1 MIVETDGTGLMKI
14 ADSYKNSTVK
24 HKLEVT
30 EQAFKITL
38 PFRPEVMNGFKLRN
52 KMVAAAAILHFIGN
66 SDKMKGEE

>member
-1 MIVETDGTGLMKI
+1 MRIETDCTGLMKI

-38 PFRPEVMNGFKLRN
+38 PFRPEVMNGFKATPHN
-52 KMVAAAAILHFIGN
+52 
-66 SDKMKGEE
+66 